1 MKKRKSGTG
10 LMSVPI
16 FLAVFMLS
24 GCAATKAPVYGDPQT
39 GIILKYQM
47 PEGQVLKYES
57 WGETHQVLD
66 VMGQTIETDISSSNA
81 FTVRSKGIEENE
93 YRLTITIDGMSL
105 KIQSATGELEPD
117 MSTVIGKSFE
127 MVLSELGKE
136 MELIGAEEIEYDLGP
151 EGTRNVASGF
161 QDIFP
166 LCADRPVKIGDTW
179 PYEST
184 ITEKSD
190 AGDTVVY
197 FSGTNTLEGFETV
210 EGMECARI
218 TSEGTG
224 TIESRGEQQGMEL
237 VTTGEIKGKDTWYFA
252 YKEGIFVKQMN
263 EGTVEGTIDV
273 PSQGVQ
279 ILFTRESSSEINL
292 VK

>member
-1 MKKRKSGTG
+1 MKKRKSGPG

-24 GCAATKAPVYGDPQT
+24 GCAAKKAPVYGDPQT
-39 GIILKYQM
+39 GLILKYRM
-47 PEGQVLKYES
+47 LEGQVLKYES
-57 WGETHQVLD
+57 WGETHQIAE

-81 FTVRSKGIEENE
+81 FTARSKGQEENN
-93 YRLTITIDGMSL
+93 YRLAITIDGMSL
-105 KIQSATGELEPD
+105 KIQATTGELEPD

-136 MELIGAEEIEYDLGP
+136 VELIGAEEIEYDLGP

-210 EGMECARI
+210 DGMECARI

-252 YKEGIFVKQMN
+252 YKEGIFIKQMN
-263 EGTVEGTIDV
+263 EGMVEGTIDV

-279 ILFTRESSSEINL
+279 ITYTRESSSEINL